1 MKLNKQILWTLVAMV
16 LIASLYRILPN
27 RPLGFAPQIAMAL
40 FAGSIFRNRSYAW
53 ALPLLSMLLG
63 DLVFE
68 ALYAGGLAP
77 YGGFY
82 EGQFT
87 NYLLFAGIT
96 LLSYFI
102 QFNKSW
108 QVALGVLAGPTV
120 YFFIS
125 NFLVWLSG
133 GGYHHPQTFN
143 GLLLTYIDG
152 IPFYTGSL
160 YATAVFATL
169 FFGGYNLLLQSR
181 KPTAVTLRN

>member
-1 MKLNKQILWTLVAMV
+1 MKLNKQILWTLVAMA

-40 FAGSIFRNRSYAW
+40 FAGSIIRNRGYAF

-63 DLVFE
+63 DLVFQ
-68 ALYAGGLAP
+68 ALYTAGLAP

-82 EGQFT
+82 KGQFT
-87 NYLLFAGIT
+87 NYILFAGLT
-96 LLSYFI
+96 MLGFFI
-102 QFNKSW
+102 QYNKTW

-120 YFFIS
+120 YFLSS

-133 GGYHHPQTFN
+133 GGYHHPQTFS
-143 GLLLTYIDG
+143 GLMLTYIDG

-181 KPTAVTLRN
+181 KPAAAKLSS